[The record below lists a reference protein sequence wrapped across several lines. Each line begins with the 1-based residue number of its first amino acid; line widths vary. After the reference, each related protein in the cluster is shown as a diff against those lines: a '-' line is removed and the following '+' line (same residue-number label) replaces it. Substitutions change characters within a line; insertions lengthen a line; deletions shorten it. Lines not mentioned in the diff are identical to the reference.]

1 MVIPLYSETDSVCC
15 NTVSNAAEESLSV
28 DDFIEA
34 HDEDGNPITLQVVRY
49 FFYNADEYVV
59 LSEAHKTDS
68 AVQPGEEQDNY
79 IMKVNVE
86 IEDGE
91 EIEVYSP
98 IEDND
103 LYDSLVQIAFSK
115 HSVG

>member
-1 MVIPLYSETDSVCC
+1 MSPLYDDTESVCC
-15 NTVSNAAEESLSV
+15 NTASNAAEESFSS

-34 HDEDGNPITLQVVRY
+34 HDEDGNPITLKVVRY

-59 LSEAHKTDS
+59 LSQAQSGDS
-68 AVQPGEEQDNY
+68 TVQTGEDLDGY
-79 IMKVNVE
+79 IMKVDVTKEN
-86 IEDGE
+86 GE

-103 LYDSLVQIAFSK
+103 LYDALVEIAFSK
-115 HSVG
+115 YTLG